1 MSNFFFWQVYDDTTE
16 GRKVCTYYK
25 LDSFPVVLVIDPITD
40 ETNEEDEEIIHALA
54 ASMEGMKDLRGR
66 TAKDKDVT
74 VTEEEKTCTTKKLA
88 YPPLPEEP
96 KGDRNL
102 LCRVRFRLPDGRKVQ
117 RNFFRTDSIQLLW
130 SFCNSQL
137 EEAEMRPFQ
146 LTHAIPGAS
155 RSLDYD
161 NQSTLEE
168 SRLANSMIS
177 ITWD

>member
-1 MSNFFFWQVYDDTTE
+1 MVA
-16 GRKVCTYYK
+16 
-25 LDSFPVVLVIDPITD
+25 D
-40 ETNEEDEEIIHALA
+40 ETNEEDEEMIHALA

-117 RNFFRTDSIQLLW
+117 RNFFRTDSIQVKLNEGIVCKSSVP
-130 SFCNSQL
+130 SF
-137 EEAEMRPFQ
+137 
-146 LTHAIPGAS
+146 I
-155 RSLDYD
+155 
-161 NQSTLEE
+161 
-168 SRLANSMIS
+168 
-177 ITWD
+177 

>member
-1 MSNFFFWQVYDDTTE
+1 MVA
-16 GRKVCTYYK
+16 
-25 LDSFPVVLVIDPITD
+25 D
-40 ETNEEDEEIIHALA
+40 ETNEEDEEMIHALA

-117 RNFFRTDSIQLLW
+117 RNFFRTDSIQVKLNEGIVCVKVVYHH
-130 SFCNSQL
+130 SYKKN
-137 EEAEMRPFQ
+137 
-146 LTHAIPGAS
+146 
-155 RSLDYD
+155 
-161 NQSTLEE
+161 
-168 SRLANSMIS
+168 
-177 ITWD
+177 